1 MGYSPARVL
10 FALLLGLAMG
20 FLGSV
25 PVAGPIAA
33 IIVRKGL
40 EGRFKS
46 GAWVAVGGA
55 LPEAGYAY
63 LAFWGFSTFLAQ
75 YAWIELVSRGAAA
88 AILIVLALAFMRYR
102 TRAEEVDRPG
112 SSDALKSFWVG
123 FTITA
128 LNPTLIATWT
138 AATTTLYSI
147 RTVHFSPRDAL
158 AFALGAAVGIVAWF
172 FVLLGLMRRFRDRF
186 SQTTLDRVVRGFGWF
201 LLATSGY
208 FVWRF
213 IDALRG

>member
-1 MGYSPARVL
+1 ML
-10 FALLLGLAMG
+10 FALVLGLAMG

-25 PVAGPIAA
+25 PVAGPISA
-33 IIVRKGL
+33 IIVRRGL
-40 EGRFKS
+40 QGRFKA

-88 AILIVLALAFMRYR
+88 VILIVLALAFMRYR
-102 TRAEEVDRPG
+102 TRAEEVERPG
-112 SSDALKSFWVG
+112 GSDALKSFWFG

-186 SQTTLDRVVRGFGWF
+186 SQSTLDRVVRGFGWL
-201 LLATSGY
+201 LLALSGY

-213 IDALRG
+213 VDALRG

>member
-1 MGYSPARVL
+1 VL
-10 FALLLGLAMG
+10 FALLVGLAIG
-20 FLGSV
+20 FVGSV

-33 IIVRKGL
+33 VIVRRGL
-40 EGRFKS
+40 EGRYRS
-46 GAWVAVGGA
+46 GAFVALGGA

-63 LAFWGFSTFLAQ
+63 LAFWGFSTFLAR

-88 AILIVLALAFMRYR
+88 LILVALGITFLRYTSKASDSER
-102 TRAEEVDRPG
+102 LG

-147 RTVHFSPRDAL
+147 RAVALAPRDAL
-158 AFALGAAVGIVAWF
+158 AFALGAMVGIVGWF
-172 FVLLGLMRRFRDRF
+172 LCLLGIMRKYRSRF

-201 LLATSGY
+201 LIAVAAW

-213 IDALRG
+213 VQLWTAP

>member
-1 MGYSPARVL
+1 VL
-10 FALLLGLAMG
+10 FALLIGLAFG

-33 IIVRKGL
+33 IVVRRGL
-40 EGRFKS
+40 EARFRS
-46 GAWVAVGGA
+46 GAFVAIGAA

-75 YAWIELVSRGAAA
+75 YAWIEPVSRGAAA
-88 AILIVLALAFMRYR
+88 VILVVLAVTFMRYQPR
-102 TRAEEVDRPG
+102 GDVTAREG
-112 SSDALKSFWVG
+112 SGDAIRSFWLG

-138 AATTTLYSI
+138 AATTTLYSV
-147 RTVHFSPRDAL
+147 RAVALAPRDAL
-158 AFALGAAVGIVAWF
+158 AFATGAAVGIVAWF
-172 FVLLGLMRRFRDRF
+172 MVLLALMKRFRGRF
-186 SQTTLDRVVRGFGWF
+186 RQETLGRVVRGFGWF
-201 LLATSGY
+201 LAALAAW

-213 IDALRG
+213 AATVI